1 MNKIV
6 VWYLKKQIN
15 QLSFQEESLEISQD
29 IIENVNSTW
38 QNIRQK
44 KDILKSS
51 LKIIKELNS
60 SQ

>member
-15 QLSFQEESLEISQD
+15 KLSFQEESLEISQD